1 MAKNKRKKSTR
12 HRMSGDPRRAAE
24 QRREEHARLV
34 RERDGNMRFVQTA
47 RTPTGRQYSWD
58 AESETGVQMADV
70 LRRRRALFVETFGR
84 EPGPEDPLFFDAE
97 ASEPRPLEELDFDWD
112 MIFEAFDATGIDPA
126 YAEAWRELGYLVT
139 EMNRHTF
146 TAHEVEAWDE
156 AVERHMEE

>member
-1 MAKNKRKKSTR
+1 MAKNKRKKNARRRT
-12 HRMSGDPRRAAE
+12 SGDPRRAAE
-24 QRREEHARLV
+24 QRREEHVRLV
-34 RERDGNMRFVQTA
+34 RERDGDMRYVQST
-47 RTPTGRQYSWD
+47 RTPAGRQYTWD
-58 AESETGVQMADV
+58 PESETGVQMADM
-70 LRRRRALFVETFGR
+70 LRRRRALFVEKFGR
-84 EPGPEDPLFFDAE
+84 EPGPEDPLFFDAD
-97 ASEPRPLEELDFDWD
+97 AREPRPLEELDFDWD